1 MKSILR
7 FLLVPVVTL
16 TFAGAVSAQTG
27 PTGGTGTSK
36 SSTPATKSG
45 DTTKSTEKKAA
56 AKTQRVRGELTA
68 SDAKAGTAK
77 VKTKD
82 KELSLSTESQEVKDS
97 LGKMKVGDT
106 VRVAYTESD
115 GKLMLKA
122 ISKTKLPATKSGSTT
137 SSTTSKSSTDTK
149 PATK

>member
-27 PTGGTGTSK
+27 PTGGTGPSK
-36 SSTPATKSG
+36 SSTPSTKS
-45 DTTKSTEKKAA
+45 DTTKSTDKKAA

-68 SDAKAGTAK
+68 ADAKAGTAK

-97 LGKMKVGDT
+97 LAKMKVGDT
-106 VRVAYTESD
+106 VRVAYTDSD

-122 ISKTKLPATKSGSTT
+122 ISKTKLPATKSGSTS

>member
-27 PTGGTGTSK
+27 PTGGTGPSK
-36 SSTPATKSG
+36 SSTPSTKS
-45 DTTKSTEKKAA
+45 DTTKSTDKKAAA

-68 SDAKAGTAK
+68 ADAKAGTAK

-97 LGKMKVGDT
+97 LAKMKVGDT
-106 VRVAYTESD
+106 VRVAYTDSD

-122 ISKTKLPATKSGSTT
+122 ISKTKLPATKSGSTS

>member
-7 FLLVPVVTL
+7 FLLVPAVTL
-16 TFAGAVSAQTG
+16 TFAGFVSAQTG
-27 PTGGTGTSK
+27 PTGGTGPSK
-36 SSTPATKSG
+36 STPPATKS

-68 SDAKAGTAK
+68 ADAKAGTAK

-82 KELSLSTESQEVKDS
+82 KELSLSSESQEVKDS
-97 LGKMKVGDT
+97 LAKMKVGDT

-122 ISKTKLPATKSGSTT
+122 ISKTKLPATKSGSTN
-137 SSTTSKSSTDTK
+137 SSTTTKSSTDTK

>member
-27 PTGGTGTSK
+27 PTGGTGPSK
-36 SSTPATKSG
+36 SSTPATKS
-45 DTTKSTEKKAA
+45 DTTKSTEKKSAA

-68 SDAKAGTAK
+68 SDAKAGMAK

-97 LGKMKVGDT
+97 LAKMKVGDT
-106 VRVAYTESD
+106 VRVAYTESE

-122 ISKTKLPATKSGSTT
+122 ISKTKLPATKSGSTS

>member
-7 FLLVPVVTL
+7 FLLVPVVTF
-16 TFAGAVSAQTG
+16 TFAGFVSAQTG
-27 PTGGTGTSK
+27 PTGGTGPSK
-36 SSTPATKSG
+36 STAPATKS

-56 AKTQRVRGELTA
+56 TAKQQRVRGELTA
-68 SDAKAGTAK
+68 ADAKAGTAK

-82 KELSLSTESQEVKDS
+82 KELSLSTDSQEVKDS
-97 LGKMKVGDT
+97 LAKMKVGDN
-106 VRVAYTESD
+106 VRVAYTDSD

-122 ISKTKLPATKSGSTT
+122 ISKTKLPATKSGSTS
-137 SSTTSKSSTDTK
+137 SSTTSKSTDTK